1 MHMLDNIKLDSL
13 IEQFGVRGCN
23 KEEVIS
29 KILSLIYSVG
39 DKNPEEIPIVNGV
52 KSLIQNN
59 LQDDVSVKIIAQK
72 LGVSMYYMCHLFKQE
87 TGITIVD
94 YKKEM
99 RIIKAKNLLVNTD
112 KKITDIAQECGF
124 GGDSYFC
131 KVFAEHE
138 LVSPSQYRDLC
149 KKKTPDIDK

>member
-1 MHMLDNIKLDSL
+1 M
-13 IEQFGVRGCN
+13 
-23 KEEVIS
+23 
-29 KILSLIYSVG
+29 
-39 DKNPEEIPIVNGV
+39 
-52 KSLIQNN
+52 
-59 LQDDVSVKIIAQK
+59 KIIAQK

-138 LVSPSQYRDLC
+138 LVSPSQYRDLY
-149 KKKTPDIDK
+149 KKKLSILINELHFCTMSSKNSKSLGLEFFIQSEGLAWNHPQGVWNPSQCDGMASRVSVYPPSD